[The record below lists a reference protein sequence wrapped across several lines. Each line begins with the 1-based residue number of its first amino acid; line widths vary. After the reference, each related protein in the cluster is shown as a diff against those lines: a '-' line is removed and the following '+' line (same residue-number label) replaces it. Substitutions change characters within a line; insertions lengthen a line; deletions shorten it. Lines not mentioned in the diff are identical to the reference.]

1 MPTVQWSNDLARLA
15 ALSAKRCSTEFDQC
29 RNTITFKRVAQL
41 VFNQYSTGCININYR
56 EHIIKMIQTWFTQYQ
71 NANAGRM
78 ENFTRANPV
87 YSAFA
92 ILVNQRVTHIGCGTV
107 TFKQNRRLDVI
118 TICNFASRNMPGTA
132 VYQAGDTAS
141 NCTTGTNPTYPG
153 LCSIDEAVDPNA
165 D

>member
-41 VFNQYSTGCININYR
+41 VFNQYSIGSININYR

-78 ENFTRANPV
+78 ENFTRA
-87 YSAFA
+87 
-92 ILVNQRVTHIGCGTV
+92 
-107 TFKQNRRLDVI
+107 K
-118 TICNFASRNMPGTA
+118 
-132 VYQAGDTAS
+132 
-141 NCTTGTNPTYPG
+141 
-153 LCSIDEAVDPNA
+153 
-165 D
+165 